1 MAINRSLRVAFL
13 MMRRAV
19 CRPSQRGP
27 SEVPGTNQDHNA
39 VIRIF
44 ILWMGET
51 RTWFRR
57 DRQGQERFAGPL
69 QHAGVRTLN
78 ISLDSL
84 DPAAY
89 QRRTG
94 GCGPDPSRLLS
105 RWDGTN
111 LPVSRRFPASPHN
124 SK

>member
-1 MAINRSLRVAFL
+1 MAINRSLREAFL

-44 ILWMGET
+44 ILRKGET

-57 DRQGQERFAGPL
+57 DQPGQEHSAVPL
-69 QHAGVRTLN
+69 QHASVRTKN
-78 ISLDSL
+78 ISFDSL

-89 QRRTG
+89 QHLTG
-94 GCGPDPSRLLS
+94 GSSPDPSRHSL
-105 RWDGTN
+105 DGTA
-111 LPVSRRFPASPHN
+111 PTCQGRGVSSMPHH